1 MQGQKALKQMA
12 KEVHEEHEDPD
23 RAYADLE
30 NEGDE
35 GKPRRGKGR
44 GRGARGRGRGA
55 ARKAMAVPDIAV
67 SAASES
73 VSVDDA
79 EERKPSAEAAEAADL
94 VGKDPR
100 AEAEVSNVPHKRPQ
114 EDAPA
119 ITPKKAKKVPA
130 PKAKR
135 SAPKSPGNAAKKAKA
150 KKDRYHFLWFRWE
163 RRCFHKCGSICP
175 SHFQSLQSVCTI
187 AHAC

>member
-35 GKPRRGKGR
+35 GKPRRGRGRGKGTRGR
-44 GRGARGRGRGA
+44 GRGAA
-55 ARKAMAVPDIAV
+55 ARKAMAVPDTAV

-79 EERKPSAEAAEAADL
+79 AVSAEAAEAADL

>member
-30 NEGDE
+30 DEGNEG
-35 GKPRRGKGR
+35 KTRRGRGR

-55 ARKAMAVPDIAV
+55 AARKAMAVPDTAV

-73 VSVDDA
+73 VSVADA

-100 AEAEVSNVPHKRPQ
+100 NEAGVSNVPHKRPQ

-119 ITPKKAKKVPA
+119 ITPKKRKKGPA
-130 PKAKR
+130 SKAKR
-135 SAPKSPGNAAKKAKA
+135 SALKSPGNAAKKAKE
-150 KKDRYHFLWFRWE
+150 KEDWYHFL
-163 RRCFHKCGSICP
+163 
-175 SHFQSLQSVCTI
+175 
-187 AHAC
+187 